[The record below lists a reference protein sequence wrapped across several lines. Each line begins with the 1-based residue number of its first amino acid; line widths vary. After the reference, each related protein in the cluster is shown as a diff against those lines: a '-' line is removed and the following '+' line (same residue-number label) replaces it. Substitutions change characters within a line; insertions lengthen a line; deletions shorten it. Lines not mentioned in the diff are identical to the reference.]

1 MVNLIKLKR
10 KMIISNVL
18 FVCADTRSCSVVGV
32 SLVRLEVGLGV
43 RRVRDVRVS
52 AAGGA
57 RHGHLEGVGAG
68 RHQADAAHARDG
80 RGEAHRRETETYR

>member
-1 MVNLIKLKR
+1 
-10 KMIISNVL
+10 MIISNVQTQG
-18 FVCADTRSCSVVGV
+18 ADVVGV

-68 RHQADAAHARDG
+68 RHQADAAHAWDG
-80 RGEAHRRETETYR
+80 RGEAHRRETETYIMIRGI

>member
-1 MVNLIKLKR
+1 M
-10 KMIISNVL
+10 
-18 FVCADTRSCSVVGV
+18 GV

-43 RRVRDVRVS
+43 GRVRDVRVA

-68 RHQADAAHARDG
+68 RHRADAAHARDS
-80 RGEAHRRETETYR
+80 RGEAHRRETETYIMIRGI

>member
-1 MVNLIKLKR
+1 M
-10 KMIISNVL
+10 
-18 FVCADTRSCSVVGV
+18 GV

-43 RRVRDVRVS
+43 RRVRDVRVA

-68 RHQADAAHARDG
+68 RHQADAAHARDR
-80 RGEAHRRETETYR
+80 RGEAHRRETETYIMIRGI